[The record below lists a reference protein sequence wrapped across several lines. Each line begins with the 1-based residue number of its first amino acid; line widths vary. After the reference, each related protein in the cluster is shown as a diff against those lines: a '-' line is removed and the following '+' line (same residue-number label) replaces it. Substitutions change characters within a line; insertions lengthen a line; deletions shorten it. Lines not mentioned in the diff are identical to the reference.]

1 MNQNL
6 APTFE
11 DLNSP
16 AIDVAQGLGEIAVLS
31 YNDDLA
37 ERDSHVVTRPI
48 TFDSA
53 L

>member
-16 AIDVAQGLGEIAVLS
+16 AVDVAQGIGEIAVLAYEEGVDPTS
-31 YNDDLA
+31 TA
-37 ERDSHVVTRPI
+37 SAKPI
-48 TFDSA
+48 TFDSFI
-53 L
+53 

>member
-16 AIDVAQGLGEIAVLS
+16 AIDVARGLGEIAVMI
-31 YNDDLA
+31 YNETA
-37 ERDSHVVTRPI
+37 GTESETG
-48 TFDSA
+48 FDSA
-53 L
+53 I